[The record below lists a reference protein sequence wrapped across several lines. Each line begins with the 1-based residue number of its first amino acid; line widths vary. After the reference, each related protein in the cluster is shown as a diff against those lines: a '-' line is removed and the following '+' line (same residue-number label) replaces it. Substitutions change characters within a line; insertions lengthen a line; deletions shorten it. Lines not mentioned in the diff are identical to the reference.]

1 MVPPR
6 RPSRPGRPAR
16 PGSASARRQPAPRDE
31 VPEGEEGEDLE
42 ELPPAPQGPSV
53 TMMVGLGAALLFSIL
68 FAIFIFKKRDCLIEV
83 ENMSIGPLQKVA
95 VKINGETYEIG
106 DMMPN
111 SVGRSRARCTPGD
124 DVELTYVVPNR
135 GPLTRK
141 LPKRD
146 IEGNATAPDFANY
159 KGRFR
164 IRIEYEGIKETEFE
178 TDV

>member
-6 RPSRPGRPAR
+6 RPSRPGRP
-16 PGSASARRQPAPRDE
+16 GSPSARRQPAPRDD
-31 VPEGEEGEDLE
+31 VPEGEEGDEDLD

-53 TMMVGLGAALLFSIL
+53 TMMVGLGAALLFAIL
-68 FAIFIFKKRDCLIEV
+68 FAIFIFGKRDCLIEI
-83 ENMSIGPLQKVA
+83 ENMSIGPLQKVV
-95 VKINGETYEIG
+95 VKINGEAYDIG

-124 DVELTYVVPNR
+124 DVELSYVVPNR
-135 GPLTRK
+135 GVIVRK

-146 IEGNATAPDFANY
+146 TEGKATAPDFANY

-164 IRIEYEGIKETEFE
+164 IRVEYEGIKETEFE